1 MEVFIMSAISNKAMS
16 LSPVPCKIPASARY
30 FRDPGSAITHMTAAV
45 FTAVGAFPIL
55 RHAGNSGDSLSV
67 FSITV
72 FIASMFLLYLASTMY
87 HSCLGGQKRIMV
99 LKKLDH
105 CMIAV
110 LIAGSYTPICLVTL
124 RDSNGAILLA
134 IIWSL
139 AALGIILKLCW
150 VTCPR
155 WLSSAVY
162 LVMGWLCVMVFP
174 QLLAILPMGTF
185 MLLLGGGICY
195 SLGAI
200 IYALKLN
207 AFNIRHPY
215 FGSHEIFHLFVMA
228 GSLFHY
234 IFMWQVV

>member
-1 MEVFIMSAISNKAMS
+1 
-16 LSPVPCKIPASARY
+16 
-30 FRDPGSAITHMTAAV
+30 MTAAV
-45 FTAVGAFPIL
+45 FTAIGAFPIL
-55 RHAGNSGDSLSV
+55 RHAGRTGDSMSV
-67 FSITV
+67 FSIIV

-87 HSCLGGQKRIMV
+87 HSCLGGPRRIMV

-124 RDSNGAILLA
+124 RDSNGAVLLA

-162 LVMGWLCVMVFP
+162 LIMGWLCVMVFP
-174 QLLAILPMGTF
+174 QLLSILPMGSF
-185 MLLLGGGICY
+185 MLLLSGGICY
-195 SLGAI
+195 SLGAV

-228 GSLFHY
+228 GSLLHY